1 MTPLRRRMLE
11 DLELRG
17 YAAGTVLE
25 YVRVVAQLARYY
37 GQSPDELTEEQ
48 VRQYLVYLV
57 QTREVSRNTY
67 RVALYGIKFFYEQTL
82 DRPLDVLTVARP
94 RREKKLP
101 RVLSRAEV
109 WQVLDAVRNDAYR
122 ACLTAIYACGLRLG
136 EGVQLQVSHVDSGR
150 GVLRV
155 HGKNGK
161 ERQVPLAN
169 ATLALLRG
177 HWCTHRSP
185 RWLFVAQSRA
195 NRVNGLVAE
204 DRPIVCATVRHAFAR
219 AVTASGLR
227 KVPCVH
233 TLRHSYATHLLE
245 DGVPLPV
252 IQAYLGHASPR
263 TTAVYLHLTREIRE
277 ATRRPV
283 ERLMQRP

>member
-1 MTPLRRRMLE
+1 MTPLRRRMIE

-17 YAAGTVLE
+17 YAAGTVVE
-25 YVRVVAQLARYY
+25 YARVVGQLARYY

-48 VRQYLVYLV
+48 VREYLVYLV
-57 QTREVSRNTY
+57 QTREVSRSTY

-82 DRPLDVLTVARP
+82 ARPLDVLAVARP

-136 EGVQLQVSHVDSGR
+136 EGVRLQVRHVDSAR

-155 HGKNGK
+155 HGKSGK
-161 ERQVPLAN
+161 ERQVPLAD
-169 ATLALLRG
+169 ATLALLRA

-195 NRVNGLVAE
+195 NRANGLVAE
-204 DRPIVCATVRHAFAR
+204 DRPIPRATVRHAFSR

-252 IQAYLGHASPR
+252 IQAYLGHANPR

-277 ATRRPV
+277 ATRSPV

>member
-1 MTPLRRRMLE
+1 MTPLRRRMIE

-25 YVRVVAQLARYY
+25 YVRVVSQLARYY
-37 GQSPDELTEEQ
+37 GRSPDELSEEQ
-48 VRQYLVYLV
+48 VRKYLVYLV
-57 QTREVSRNTY
+57 ETREVSRNTY

-82 DRPLDVLTVARP
+82 ARPLDVLAVARP

-101 RVLSRAEV
+101 QVLSRAEV
-109 WQVLDAVRNDAYR
+109 WQVLDAVRNEAYR
-122 ACLTAIYACGLRLG
+122 TCLTVIYACGLRLG
-136 EGVQLQVSHVDSGR
+136 EGVRLQVHHVDSAR
-150 GVLRV
+150 RVLRV
-155 HGKNGK
+155 TGKNGK

-169 ATLALLRG
+169 ATLALLRA

-195 NRVNGLVAE
+195 NRANGLVAE
-204 DRPIVCATVRHAFAR
+204 DRPIPDATVRHALAR

-252 IQAYLGHASPR
+252 IQAYLGHANPR

>member
-1 MTPLRRRMLE
+1 MTPLRRRMIE

-25 YVRVVAQLARYY
+25 YVRVVSQLARYY

-48 VRQYLVYLV
+48 VRTYLVYLV
-57 QTREVSRNTY
+57 QTREVSRSTY
-67 RVALYGIKFFYEQTL
+67 RVALGGIKFFYEQTL
-82 DRPLDVLTVARP
+82 ARPLDVLSVARP

-101 RVLSRAEV
+101 QVLSRGEV
-109 WQVLDAVRNDAYR
+109 WQVLDAVRNEAYR

-136 EGVQLQVSHVDSGR
+136 EGVGLQVRHVDSAR
-150 GVLRV
+150 RVLRV
-155 HGKNGK
+155 TGKSGK
-161 ERQVPLAN
+161 QRQVPLAN
-169 ATLALLRG
+169 ATLALLRA
-177 HWCTHRSP
+177 HWSTHRSP
-185 RWLFVAQSRA
+185 RWLFVAQGRA
-195 NRVNGLVAE
+195 NRAKGLVAQ
-204 DRPIVCATVRHAFAR
+204 DRPIPGATVRDAFGR

-252 IQAYLGHASPR
+252 IQAYLGHANPR

-283 ERLMQRP
+283 ERLMQRL